1 MTDVLR
7 PHPLCG
13 VFDDG
18 ARLYAARLP
27 DGPIVSLDEISTLI
41 WRAAG
46 AGPRAEVI
54 ATVAEATGQD
64 PDAIAPHIHAF
75 LDDLLDRGLLIASAV
90 LPGGPVRPPAQ

>member
-1 MTDVLR
+1 MNDVLR

-18 ARLYAARLP
+18 ERLYAARLP
-27 DGPIVSLDEISTLI
+27 DGPIIALDEISALI

-46 AGPRAEVI
+46 RGSRAEVI
-54 ATVAEATGQD
+54 STVAEATGEN

-75 LDDLLDRGLLIASAV
+75 LDDLIDRGLLVASAV
-90 LPGGPVRPPAQ
+90 AEDTP

>member
-1 MTDVLR
+1 MTSVLR

-27 DGPIVSLDEISTLI
+27 DGPIISLDEVSTLI

-46 AGPRAEVI
+46 EGSRAEVI
-54 ATVAEATGQD
+54 TTVAEATGQN
-64 PDAIAPHIHAF
+64 PDAVAPHIHAF
-75 LDDLLDRGLLIASAV
+75 LDDLIDRGLLVASAV
-90 LPGGPVRPPAQ
+90 APEGP